1 MFSWAR
7 RLLGAVADATP
18 FVACMN
24 RHGKNARGCAV
35 GGSTMVLGRH
45 GFARSYILR
54 DRSINMRRVVLF
66 GLPVFSQLMQPPH
79 F

>member
-35 GGSTMVLGRH
+35 GGSTMVDM
-45 GFARSYILR
+45 ASR
-54 DRSINMRRVVLF
+54 DHTSCGIDLSTCDALF
-66 GLPVFSQLMQPPH
+66 SSDCLCSVS
-79 F
+79 